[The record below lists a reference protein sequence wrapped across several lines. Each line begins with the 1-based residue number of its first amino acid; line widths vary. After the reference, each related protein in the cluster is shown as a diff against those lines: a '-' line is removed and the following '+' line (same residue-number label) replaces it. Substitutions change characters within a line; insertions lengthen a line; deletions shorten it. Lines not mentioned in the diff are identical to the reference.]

1 MHPMKA
7 IPIQRL
13 KRPYA
18 GGVVEVNIWRVPDP
32 VPPCGHPYKYRLVFV
47 IGGERVIGFDNE
59 RGKGDHRHDDGLESP
74 YLFVNMET
82 LLSDFWRAVAKRGMN
97 HET

>member
-1 MHPMKA
+1 MKA
-7 IPIQRL
+7 MPIQRL

-32 VPPCGHPYKYRLVFV
+32 VPPCGHRYKYRLVFV
-47 IGGERVIGFDNE
+47 VRGVRVIGFDNE
-59 RGKGDHRHDDGLESP
+59 RGKGDHRHDGDRESP
-74 YLFVNMET
+74 YGFVNVET
-82 LLSDFWRAVAKRGMN
+82 LLSDFWRAVAKEGEK